1 MISKREILNVM
12 QIKLESLNLFQTIRQ
27 LENAGSDLNLLE
39 KLPDLTLFPAAILM
53 VRQSERQDR
62 HLGSMQVD
70 LVVIGQ
76 YFGLENERTACETLQ
91 ETVEDAFSQTSCIDF
106 DNRGQVLVLFN
117 EIVPLTLGS
126 EYLAWNFSLEVK
138 ILNY

>member
-12 QIKLESLNLFQTIRQ
+12 QSKLESLNLFQTIRQ
-27 LENAGSDLNLLE
+27 LENAGSDLNLFE

>member
-1 MISKREILNVM
+1 V
-12 QIKLESLNLFQTIRQ
+12 
-27 LENAGSDLNLLE
+27 GSDLNLLE
-39 KLPDLTLFPAAILM
+39 KLPDLTLFPAATLI

-91 ETVEDAFSQTSCIDF
+91 ETVEEAFSQTPCIDF
-106 DNRGQVLVLFN
+106 ENRGQVLVLFD
-117 EIVPLTLGS
+117 EIAPMTLGP
-126 EYLAWNFSLEVK
+126 EYLAWNFSFEVK

>member
-1 MISKREILNVM
+1 MISKREILNAM
-12 QIKLESLNLFQTIRQ
+12 QHKLESLNLFQTIRQ